1 MNKIILI
8 LSLFLTVT
16 GKANVE
22 TKGTIVSEI
31 IHSKVLA
38 DNKIGLNPTRDVKIY
53 LPPSYM
59 STTKRFPVVYFC
71 HNIFWSPDQIIADGR
86 IVKLLDRAM
95 TTNASKD
102 IIMVFAD
109 FRGPGLGSLYENS
122 TTSGR
127 WLDFITQELIPF
139 IDQKFRTLNNNSSR
153 SVIGDF
159 MGGRGALKLAM
170 SYPSLFGSVYAM
182 HPVAT
187 GNGSM
192 PWARLSV
199 NWEKIGKAKTYDDLA
214 GPDRTGIFVAIHQAF
229 LPNPDRPPFYCDFSV
244 EYTNGENKIIPENMI
259 KAKKA
264 FLLDENI
271 EECADNLRQL
281 KGIALDWGRYDET
294 IAHVESNRDFS
305 SKLED
310 LGVRHTSEEYNG
322 TPFDKLW
329 TDDGRFYT
337 RVLPFLNQHLTFEK

>member
-1 MNKIILI
+1 MKKIILV
-8 LSLFLTVT
+8 LNLLLTLAGSVN
-16 GKANVE
+16 AAS
-22 TKGTIVSEI
+22 KGTIVSEV

-38 DNKIGLNPTRDVKIY
+38 DNKIGLNPTRGVKVY
-53 LPPSYM
+53 LPASCQ

-71 HNIFWSPDQIIADGR
+71 HNLFSGPDQIIADGR
-86 IVKLLDRAM
+86 IVRLLDRAM
-95 TTNASKD
+95 TTRASKEF
-102 IIMVFAD
+102 IVVFAN

-139 IDQKFRTLNNNSSR
+139 VDAKFRTLNNSNSR

-187 GNGSM
+187 GNGSL
-192 PWARLSV
+192 PWVRL
-199 NWEKIGKAKTYDDLA
+199 NIDWEKIGKAKTYDDLA
-214 GPDRTGIFVAIHQAF
+214 GPDRSAIFVAIHQAF

-244 EYTNGENKIIPENMI
+244 EYINGEQKLIPDNMI

-264 FLLDENI
+264 FLLDEI
-271 EECADNLRQL
+271 MEECADNLRQL
-281 KGIALDWGRYDET
+281 KGIAIDWGRYDET

-322 TPFDKLW
+322 TSFDKLW

-337 RVLPFLNQHLTFEK
+337 RVLPFLNQHLASEE